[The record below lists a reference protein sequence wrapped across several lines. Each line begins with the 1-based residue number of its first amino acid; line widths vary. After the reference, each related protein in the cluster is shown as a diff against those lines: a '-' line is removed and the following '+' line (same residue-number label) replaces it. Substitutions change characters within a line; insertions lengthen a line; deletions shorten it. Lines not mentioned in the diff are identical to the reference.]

1 MLFLSHICMNYE
13 RTGRRNMIWH
23 MESEII
29 ALTFVLVLIFDMS
42 KNNPLL
48 SRRDHLFKLISIAS
62 LSVILIDIAVI
73 LFTMNNIGGWIY
85 EVVTI
90 LFMLI
95 TPFITLVWFF
105 YTCAT
110 LYKGAEIKRFILL
123 LGTIPFML
131 TAGTILS
138 NPIAEVFISRNPPFK
153 NLTEVGFIVIISTC
167 SFYSAITILLCLV
180 RHKHTRRSKAIIL
193 CIFPLMVVLS
203 IYLQRIL
210 PGYLYI
216 GWACSLSLFITY
228 LFLQNRK
235 MSVDVLTG
243 SQSRASLYKKLK
255 KSECGR
261 GSGCLVVISL
271 DDFKFVNQTFGQGNS
286 DMVLK
291 NVSTY
296 LSTLVRDRLVYR
308 YNGDEFALVLNKQ
321 QSLQVREI
329 VSTILTRFNTMWEV
343 NMISFMLSASI
354 AIVEFPQNATTA
366 EQLIT
371 SADFA
376 IYEAKRSGKKKAV
389 YFDDKVMRKL
399 RRRHDVESALKKAI
413 DNDGFEVYYQPI
425 YAIEENRFEYAEA
438 LLRLND
444 EYLGSISPCEF
455 IPIAENSG
463 MIVEIT
469 YIVFE
474 KVIRFIKQ
482 VKSAGLTLGAVA
494 INLSAVNFMQ
504 NDISQKIMEII
515 TDNDIDPS
523 EIRLELTE
531 GILVD
536 SFHNVKDVMNRL
548 ADQGVLFALDDFGEG
563 YSNISYLI
571 NLPFVSV
578 KLDRSIITSHEKNTV
593 LLNSVIPMLKKM
605 GKKVVA
611 EGVETQWQSDALR
624 QLSCDYIQGFLY
636 AKPMTGDDLIKMLS
650 AI

>member
-1 MLFLSHICMNYE
+1 MTWHIE
-13 RTGRRNMIWH
+13 T
-23 MESEII
+23 EII

-62 LSVILIDIAVI
+62 LSVIILDILLIV
-73 LFTMNNIGGWIY
+73 FTINNVGGWIY
-85 EVVTI
+85 EVTTI
-90 LFMLI
+90 MFMLI
-95 TPFITLVWFF
+95 SPFVTLIWFF

-110 LYKGAEIKRFILL
+110 LYKGSEIKKSLML
-123 LGTIPFML
+123 LGTIPFIL
-131 TAGTILS
+131 TAGIILT
-138 NPIAEVFISRNPPFK
+138 NPMSEVFISRSPPFE
-153 NLTEVGFIVIISTC
+153 NLSDLGFIVLISTC
-167 SFYSAITILLCLV
+167 AFYSVITILICLY
-180 RHKHTRRSKAIIL
+180 RHNYTRKSKIVIL
-193 CIFPLMVVLS
+193 CVFPLMVVLS
-203 IYLQRIL
+203 LYLQKVF

-243 SQSRASLYKKLK
+243 SQSRASLYKRLK
-255 KSECGR
+255 KSECGK

-296 LSTLVRDRLVYR
+296 LATLVKDRLVYR
-308 YNGDEFALVLNKQ
+308 YNGDEFALVINKQ
-321 QSLQVREI
+321 QAIQVREI
-329 VSTILTRFNTMWEV
+329 VNTILTRFNTMWEV

-354 AIVEFPQNATTA
+354 AIVEFPKNASTA

-376 IYEAKRSGKKKAV
+376 IYEAKRSGKKKAI

-399 RRRHDVESALKKAI
+399 RRRHDVESALKRAI

-425 YAIEENRFEYAEA
+425 YAIDEGRFEYAEA
-438 LLRLND
+438 LLRLKD
-444 EYLGSISPCEF
+444 AQLGSISPVEF

-474 KVIRFIKQ
+474 KVIRFIKR
-482 VKSAGLTLGAVA
+482 VKSAGLSLGAVA

-504 NDISQKIMEII
+504 NDISQKIMQII
-515 TDNDIDPS
+515 TENGIDPS

-536 SFHNVKDVMNRL
+536 SFNNVKDVMNRL

-578 KLDRSIITSHEKNTV
+578 KLDRSIINSHEKNAV
-593 LLNSVIPMLKKM
+593 LLDSVIPMLKKM

-636 AKPMTGDDLIKMLS
+636 AKPMTGDNLIKILS
-650 AI
+650 EVKYPILQ